1 MALKYFIT
9 SKLIFLLTSLP
20 KSQYNAAS
28 PRFDIF
34 FIMPCYTSTIKTMEI
49 NINCDL
55 GEKSKHHSN
64 KNDPDLLDIVN
75 SANVAC
81 GFHAGD
87 VETMHQVV
95 QISKKNGVSVGAH
108 PSFNDPENFGRERM
122 DLSSS
127 EIRKL
132 IIDQY
137 EILQNIALNH
147 NDEVSH
153 IKPHGA
159 LNNMACED
167 IELSMTL
174 ANVIKEIDKDLI
186 YLVPTGS
193 KMEEAAKKL
202 DMKIACEIFADRNYE
217 DDGNLVSR
225 KKPHALITNPEEA
238 KKHVLNM
245 VKNQAINC
253 HSGKQIPCEIDSV
266 CIHGDNLSSLATAK
280 SIKDNLIEN
289 KLKLKPLNKME
300 KFIK

>member
-1 MALKYFIT
+1 M
-9 SKLIFLLTSLP
+9 
-20 KSQYNAAS
+20 
-28 PRFDIF
+28 
-34 FIMPCYTSTIKTMEI
+34 TIEI

-64 KNDPDLLDIVN
+64 KHDPDLLEIVN

-87 VETMHQVV
+87 DESMNQVV
-95 QISKKNGVSVGAH
+95 QISKKNNVSIGAH
-108 PSFNDPENFGRERM
+108 PSFNDPENFGRSRM
-122 DLSSS
+122 NLSSS

-137 EILQNIALNH
+137 EILQKIAN
-147 NDEVSH
+147 NYGESVSH

-167 IELSMTL
+167 IELATTL
-174 ANVIKEIDKDLI
+174 AKAINEISKDLI

-225 KKPHALITNPEEA
+225 KKGHALIIDPELA
-238 KKHVLNM
+238 KKHVLSM
-245 VKNQAINC
+245 VENQAINC

-266 CIHGDNLSSLATAK
+266 CIHGDNESSLATAK
-280 SIKDNLIEN
+280 SIKDNLKN
-289 KLKLKPLNKME
+289 NGLKLVALNKME
-300 KFIK
+300 KFK

>member
-1 MALKYFIT
+1 
-9 SKLIFLLTSLP
+9 
-20 KSQYNAAS
+20 
-28 PRFDIF
+28 
-34 FIMPCYTSTIKTMEI
+34 MEI

-64 KNDPDLLDIVN
+64 KYDPDLLKIVN

-87 VETMHQVV
+87 NESMNQVV
-95 QISKKNGVSVGAH
+95 QISKKNGVSIGAH
-108 PSFNDPENFGRERM
+108 PSFNDPENFGRTRIN
-122 DLSSS
+122 LSSS
-127 EIRKL
+127 EIKKL

-137 EILQNIALNH
+137 EILQKIS
-147 NDEVSH
+147 NDHGQSVTH

-167 IELSMTL
+167 IGLATTL
-174 ANVIKEIDKDLI
+174 AQTINDISKDLI

-193 KMEEAAKKL
+193 KMEVAAKNL

-225 KKPHALITNPEEA
+225 KKPHALITDPDEA
-238 KKHVLNM
+238 KKHVFKM

-253 HSGKQIPCEIDSV
+253 HSGKQIPCQIDSV

-280 SIKDNLIEN
+280 SIKNNLLEN

-300 KFIK
+300 KFI